1 MSKINVDTWEPESG
15 TAATL
20 MASGD
25 TVTVPSGASL
35 VVASGA
41 TINITDATQTGF
53 PSAGFI
59 GYTVYTGNATWLKST
74 NTPTKVVVELV
85 GGGGSSG
92 SGRSDYYYG
101 GSGGSAGYV
110 RKYIDVSSLTSATVV
125 VGAGGVMNAGTSA
138 GNSSWTDNLTTNTL
152 VGGAG
157 GNGANGAP
165 STHGIGGTGGTAAG
179 GDLNM
184 PGSSGT
190 LGGSPHGSMRTTNS
204 AISSSGAGLLRTH
217 ADYGVAAVGPAYG
230 GGASTGR
237 GEAVTIDGAAGGVG
251 VVIVWEYA

>member
-1 MSKINVDTWEPESG
+1 
-15 TAATL
+15 
-20 MASGD
+20 
-25 TVTVPSGASL
+25 L

-41 TINITDATQTGF
+41 TINITGATQTGF

-92 SGRSDYYYG
+92 SGRSDAHYG

-138 GNSSWTDNLTTNTL
+138 GNSSWTDDLTTNTL

-157 GNGANGAP
+157 GNGANAAP
-165 STHGIGGTGGTAAG
+165 STHGVGGAGGTATG

-184 PGSSGT
+184 PGEGGAVGNDPGMMRIASSA
-190 LGGSPHGSMRTTNS
+190 L
-204 AISSSGAGLLRTH
+204 SSSGAGFSRLNPS
-217 ADYGVAAVGPAYG
+217 YGVAEVGPAYG
-230 GGASTGR
+230 GGASAGK
-237 GEAVTIDGAAGGVG
+237 ANAATIDGAAGGVG